1 MQLMPNEEMA
11 KNLHYRSVWLR
22 HKNALKEINK
32 LIANLEAQRE
42 DKEKTMESTM
52 TQYKNDTMI
61 IDRLNRMYLEDI
73 KSIGNNNEKKQYLL
87 YKSWEL
93 KRDKLHDQLDQI
105 KKELETIKTRN
116 FKTISDINSRRM
128 KTEAQLLSL
137 INKFDVDMDDKLS
150 EYEELCKTYESDK
163 MEKNSLKAAI
173 KLQEDTYNLFLK
185 NVFDETSEYYTG

>member
-61 IDRLNRMYLEDI
+61 IDRLNRLCLEDI
-73 KSIGNNNEKKQYLL
+73 KSIG
-87 YKSWEL
+87 WEL
-93 KRDKLHDQLDQI
+93 KRDKLHDQLDHI
-105 KKELETIKTRN
+105 KKELETIQTRN
-116 FKTISDINSRRM
+116 FKTISDINSRRI

-163 MEKNSLKAAI
+163 MEKNFLKAAI